1 MKYASKFMLQPSWKL
16 FLIDLGV
23 QPEDVLRLAS
33 LPLDAF
39 NRKEFYVTATQY
51 FDFWNAIEAVSGVE
65 NLPLKIGQMITVE
78 LFDPAI
84 FACICSP
91 NLTIALQ
98 RLSHFKRLIGP
109 IALHPK
115 VDENVL
121 SLDIEFYEV
130 DAKISKNLILTELI
144 FFTQLARICTRVPI
158 IPKAIY
164 LPELPNEIEKYQEF
178 FGVAPQKSQ
187 GISIHFSKTDGE
199 RPFLTSNSTMWSFF
213 EPNLKQSLAELDH
226 SVATKEKV
234 KAILLESLPA
244 GLGNIDEVA
253 KRLALSKRTLQR
265 LLEDENTNFK
275 TILDDTRKAL
285 AEYYLKQS
293 SISTS
298 EISFLLGFQEINSFS
313 RAFKHWTGA
322 TPNTYRH
329 QYS

>member
-91 NLTIALQ
+91 NLTVALQ

-109 IALHPK
+109 IRLHPK

-130 DAKISKNLILTELI
+130 DAEIPKSLIMTELI

-178 FGVAPQKSQ
+178 FGVVPQKSH
-187 GISIHFSKTDGE
+187 GISIQFSKTDSE
-199 RPFLTSNSTMWSFF
+199 RPFLTSNATMWSFF

-226 SVATKEKV
+226 SVATSEKV

-253 KRLALSKRTLQR
+253 QRLALSKRTLQR

-275 TILDDTRKAL
+275 TILDETRKAL

-298 EISFLLGFQEINSFS
+298 EISFLLGFQEVNSFS